1 MRLLV
6 SQCVFFDAK
15 GRGIISR
22 QRQRD
27 TERERERERERKRDS
42 MCVCGCIVRRY
53 MLPGFVYII
62 VCKFAQRI
70 VAAGVIEIIERG
82 CPLNF

>member
-22 QRQRD
+22 QR
-27 TERERERERERKRDS
+27 EREREREGQY
-42 MCVCGCIVRRY
+42 VCACIVRRY

-62 VCKFAQRI
+62 VCKFVQRI